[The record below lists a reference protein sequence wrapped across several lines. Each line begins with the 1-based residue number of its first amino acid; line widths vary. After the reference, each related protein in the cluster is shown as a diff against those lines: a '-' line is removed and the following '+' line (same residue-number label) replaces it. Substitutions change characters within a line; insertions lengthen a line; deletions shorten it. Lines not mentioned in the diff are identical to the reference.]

1 MDDAAQRPPRVGDR
15 GFFLLNATVSTGALL
30 FLAWLLLGG
39 GEARV
44 AGVDLAFMPALNAVL
59 NATAAVLL
67 SAGWWAIRKRKQQLH
82 KWLMVASFCASTLF
96 LVSYVVYHYAV
107 GDTHYTGSMG
117 ALYYPILISHILLS
131 IPVVPMAL
139 SAFYFAWKKR
149 FTTHR
154 KITRILAPI
163 WIYVSVTG
171 VLVFLLLR

>member
-1 MDDAAQRPPRVGDR
+1 MREAAHTARVGDR
-15 GFFLLNATVSTGALL
+15 GFFLLNAAVSTGALA

-44 AGVDLAFMPALNAVL
+44 TGVDLAFMPTLNALL

-82 KWLMVASFCASTLF
+82 KWLMVASFCTSTLF
-96 LVSYVVYHYAV
+96 LVGYVLYHYAV
-107 GDTHYTGSMG
+107 GDTRYTGSLG
-117 ALYYPILISHILLS
+117 AVYYPILISHILLS
-131 IPVVPMAL
+131 IPVVPLAL

-149 FTTHR
+149 FETHR
-154 KITRILAPI
+154 KITRVLAPI